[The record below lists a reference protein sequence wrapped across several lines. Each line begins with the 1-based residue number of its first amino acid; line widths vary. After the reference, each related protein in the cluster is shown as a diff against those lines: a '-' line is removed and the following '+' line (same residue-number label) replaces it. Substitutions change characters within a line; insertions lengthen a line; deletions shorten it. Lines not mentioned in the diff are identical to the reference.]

1 MIRYSSKSNNLR
13 NVNPVTGTLTPKK
26 GKFTI
31 SKSVI
36 DITNLCKV
44 KQKMG
49 LRYQTHELCFPV
61 AGVDKF
67 DTL

>member
-1 MIRYSSKSNNLR
+1 MIRYSSKKPR
-13 NVNPVTGTLTPKK
+13 NVNPVRGTLTPKK

-44 KQKMG
+44 KKKQKMG
-49 LRYQTHELCFPV
+49 LRYQTHELYFPV

-67 DTL
+67 DIL